1 MFSFLGSRMR
11 LSSCVTNVTYSSPA
25 LRRRL
30 RRVYFFPNSM
40 ALLSLLVECYF
51 LEYDALDVGTALVE
65 LGKAGDHYV
74 GKFFL
79 GFGVLGQVFGRCRFA
94 GLVELGELLGEA
106 DGIVFMYD
114 FGFRLL
120 SPQG

>member
-11 LSSCVTNVTYSSPA
+11 LSSCVTNITYSSPA
-25 LRRRL
+25 LRLRL

-40 ALLSLLVECYF
+40 GLLSLLVECYF
-51 LEYDALDVGTALVE
+51 LQYDTLDVGTALVE
-65 LGKAGDHYV
+65 LGKAGDQYV

-79 GFGVLGQVFGRCRFA
+79 GFGVLWQVFGRCRFTR
-94 GLVELGELLGEA
+94 LVELGELLGEA

-120 SPQG
+120 STQG